1 MARTVEV
8 GGHCL
13 GMFERGRLCAGGR
26 FGSSQTSSVGLAEWL
41 TQELLIPSPPLST
54 PQAVAGSVLP
64 DDDRR
69 PSPLPLPPAFAAA
82 AGVPVALQHAQ
93 PAAAAGA
100 QPAEGVLEG
109 GVQLPASFFSLLGSA
124 PQQLAP
130 VQPAAAT
137 AAAGQQAQVQL
148 PGQVGPGP
156 AGSMAG
162 SLQSQPQQAAGLRAL
177 LFGGAGGGA
186 QAPAGPAAAQQ
197 AQQAQ
202 QQVQP
207 PATLPP
213 PQQLAA
219 PPPSAAGQQQALLS
233 SATAADRWAWMGAF
247 GGSGTAATGAAP
259 TGAQAD
265 HAQQQTGGLPLPI
278 PLGQPPTSWQP
289 QQPQ

>member
-1 MARTVEV
+1 M
-8 GGHCL
+8 
-13 GMFERGRLCAGGR
+13 
-26 FGSSQTSSVGLAEWL
+26 
-41 TQELLIPSPPLST
+41 
-54 PQAVAGSVLP
+54 LP
-64 DDDRR
+64 EDDRR
-69 PSPLPLPPAFAAA
+69 PSPPLPLPPSFAAA

-93 PAAAAGA
+93 PAAAARA
-100 QPAEGVLEG
+100 QPSEGVLEG

-148 PGQVGPGP
+148 PGQVAPGP

-186 QAPAGPAAAQQ
+186 QAPAGLVA

-202 QQVQP
+202 QQVQ
-207 PATLPP
+207 AQAALPL
-213 PQQLAA
+213 PQQQMAA
-219 PPPSAAGQQQALLS
+219 PAPSAAGQQQALLS

-247 GGSGTAATGAAP
+247 GGSGTAAAGGAP
-259 TGAQAD
+259 TGAQAA